1 MHNGPILIVD
11 DDPLNLTALQQI
23 LSGEYQ
29 LVFARS
35 GQEAVDTVLKYM
47 PTLILLDVRMA
58 GMNGYAVCRAIKAD
72 KRTEGIPL
80 IFITD
85 VYDVNDEAEG
95 FAMGAV
101 DYILRPFSPPIVK
114 ARIHIHLSL
123 VRATLLEQSYRDAI
137 FMLGEAGHYNDQD
150 TGVHIWRMAAYAGAL
165 ATASG
170 LNADVCHQIELS
182 APMHDTGKIGIP
194 HEILNKPGKLDAV
207 EREIMKTHSQIGYDI
222 LSKSDAPIFRM
233 ASEIALRHHERYDGS
248 GYPGGLAGDSIPESA
263 RIVALADVFDALS
276 MKRPYK
282 EAWPLDKVL
291 QTIQEHA
298 GSHFEPRL
306 VDIFISILPQIKEI
320 KVQSDARELS
330 LMQKVNA

>member
-35 GQEAVDTVLKYM
+35 GQEAVATVLKHM
-47 PTLILLDVRMA
+47 PSLILLDVRMA

-72 KRTEGIPL
+72 RRTEGIPL

-85 VYDVNDEAEG
+85 ISDANDEAEG

-101 DYILRPFSPPIVK
+101 DYLLRPFSPPIVK

-165 ATASG
+165 ASASG

-194 HEILNKPGKLDAV
+194 HEILNKPGKLDTV
-207 EREIMKTHSQIGYDI
+207 ERGIMKTHSQIGYDI
-222 LSKSDAPIFRM
+222 LSRSDAPIFRM
-233 ASEIALRHHERYDGS
+233 ASEIALYHHERYDGS
-248 GYPGGLAGDSIPESA
+248 GYPSGLAGDSIPESA
-263 RIVALADVFDALS
+263 RIVALADVFDALL

-282 EAWPLDKVL
+282 QAWPLDRVL
-291 QTIQEHA
+291 RTIQEHA

-306 VDIFISILPQIKEI
+306 VDIFISILPRIKEI
-320 KVQSDARELS
+320 KVQSDAHELS
-330 LMQKVNA
+330 LRQKANA

>member
-11 DDPLNLTALQQI
+11 DDPLNLAALQQI

-35 GQEAVDTVLKYM
+35 GQEAVDTVLKHM
-47 PTLILLDVRMA
+47 PTLILLDVKMA

-72 KRTEGIPL
+72 KRTEDIPL

-85 VYDVNDEAEG
+85 ISDVNDEAEG

-194 HEILNKPGKLDAV
+194 HEILNKPGKLDSV

-276 MKRPYK
+276 MKRPVQK
-282 EAWPLDKVL
+282 
-291 QTIQEHA
+291 
-298 GSHFEPRL
+298 RL
-306 VDIFISILPQIKEI
+306 GRST
-320 KVQSDARELS
+320 SSSNYSGTRW
-330 LMQKVNA
+330 